1 MKESDYQIVI
11 IGAGAVGLAISRA
24 LAERGNKSV
33 LIVDRDPG
41 FGRGISSRNSEVIHS
56 GIYYPID
63 SLKS

>member
-1 MKESDYQIVI
+1 MKETDYQIVI

-33 LIVDRDPG
+33 LIVDRDSG

-56 GIYYPID
+56 GI
-63 SLKS
+63 